1 MSKKKII
8 TMEQLKKE
16 NPWKYTRV
24 LLALQ
29 RNQVKPKESKNTKP
43 KNEPTKRNF
52 TSDFGKNEIM
62 KYITN
67 RILNN

>member
-1 MSKKKII
+1 MKKRII

-29 RNQVKPKESKNTKP
+29 RNQAKPKPKKNV
-43 KNEPTKRNF
+43 NF
-52 TSDFGKNEIM
+52 NQQFSSNDIT
-62 KYITN
+62 KYIISN
-67 RILNN
+67 ILNN

>member
-1 MSKKKII
+1 MKKKKII
-8 TMEQLKKE
+8 TMAELKQI
-16 NPWKYTRV
+16 NPYQWTKVY
-24 LLALQ
+24 LAIQ

-43 KNEPTKRNF
+43 KNFK
-52 TSDFGKNEIM
+52 SDFTKESIE